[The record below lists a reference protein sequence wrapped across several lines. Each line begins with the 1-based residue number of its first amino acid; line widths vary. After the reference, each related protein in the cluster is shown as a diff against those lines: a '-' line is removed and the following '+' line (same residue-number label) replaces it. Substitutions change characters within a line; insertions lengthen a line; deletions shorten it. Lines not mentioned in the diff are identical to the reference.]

1 MSHWYP
7 SYSEHIGNKSFV
19 WKKKQEG
26 PASIKFDSAKHLSKS
41 LSLRMSSPTEALKV
55 SLNKELELLRVQ
67 GIFCKRCET
76 TMNRGTLIHILWNC
90 NMNRSPKK
98 GTKIHLPLKT
108 GD

>member
-19 WKKKQEG
+19 RKEKQEG
-26 PASIKFDSAKHLSKS
+26 PPNIKFDSAKHLSMS

-76 TMNRGTLIHILWNC
+76 IVTQ
-90 NMNRSPKK
+90 S
-98 GTKIHLPLKT
+98 
-108 GD
+108 